1 MAPTIHQHE
10 PPLLLTV
17 NEVCDQLHLSRPSVY
32 ALINSGELR
41 SLAFGRARRVPRQA
55 VEEFI
60 RARLESGSD
69 SVA

>member
-1 MAPTIHQHE
+1 MASPTHRHE

-41 SLAFGRARRVPRQA
+41 SLAFGRARRIPRQA
-55 VEEFI
+55 LEEFI
-60 RARLESGSD
+60 RSRLVGGD
-69 SVA
+69 AA